1 MNVNVGNLG
10 GNVPMLCGNLVAI
23 FSSLFICVV
32 GGSMSTT
39 KYDWKSM
46 KEINLIKEA
55 GEDGQARP
63 DMQEMSD
70 EYLMKAKK
78 TIFDTSVAT
87 SILLC
92 VIWPALSV
100 PAGVFTKSYYAFWVF
115 IALLWGL
122 VATFV
127 IIVLPLYESYDQIM
141 IVLYGLMG
149 YTYTPPA
156 PPAPAGAGGRGGLG
170 RDGRAQDRRGD
181 TA

>member
-1 MNVNVGNLG
+1 
-10 GNVPMLCGNLVAI
+10 MLCGNLVAI

-39 KYDWKSM
+39 TYDWKSM
-46 KEINLIKEA
+46 AAINLIKEA
-55 GEDGQARP
+55 GEDVKLAP
-63 DMQEMSD
+63 DMKEMSD

-78 TIFDTSVAT
+78 TIFNTSVAT

-100 PAGVFTKSYYAFWVF
+100 PAGVFTKSYFAFWGF
-115 IALLWGL
+115 

-141 IVLYGLMG
+141 IVMYGLMG
-149 YTYTPPA
+149 YQYTPPA
-156 PPAPAGAGGRGGLG
+156 PAAAEASVEMVEPKIDEA
-170 RDGRAQDRRGD
+170 

>member
-1 MNVNVGNLG
+1 
-10 GNVPMLCGNLVAI
+10 MLCGNLVAI

-55 GEDGQARP
+55 GEDVKLAP
-63 DMQEMSD
+63 DMKEMSD

-78 TIFDTSVAT
+78 TIFNTSVAT

-92 VIWPALSV
+92 VVWPALSV
-100 PAGVFTKSYYAFWVF
+100 PAGVFTKSYFAFWVF

-141 IVLYGLMG
+141 MVLYGLMG
-149 YTYTPPA
+149 ATYTPEAPLAAPAAAPHA
-156 PPAPAGAGGRGGLG
+156 PPGAGAV
-170 RDGRAQDRRGD
+170 
-181 TA
+181 